1 MALYTKEGLRFN
13 DKEEAINWFVTTLD
27 ETSPLGELYERLH
40 NVDWGKLGYE
50 IQATGINDK
59 EVHIQLDNPN
69 HKGKLYRRVQLNTYQ
84 NTDVLVF
91 EQIDMLLKNMV
102 KSVDIAAIIAYDE
115 LNRIRAEI
123 EKEHEDYI
131 DDKISDF
138 SKLTLTV
145 QAERNMIDGSVL
157 IAITDEVTNK
167 QYHTSIQTDEE
178 GRVDVEQIEIDLR
191 SMFLNTLSGEFDGDE
206 VKVGDSKLQYLLDFA
221 HENSKSIKVELID

>member
-1 MALYTKEGLRFN
+1 MPLYTKEGLRFN
-13 DKEEAINWFVTTLD
+13 DKEEAVNWFMTTL
-27 ETSPLGELYERLH
+27 ENTSPLGDLYEQLH
-40 NVDWGKLGYE
+40 EVDWNKKGYE
-50 IQATGINDK
+50 IQATGLNEK
-59 EVHIQLDNPN
+59 EIHIQLDNPN

-84 NTDVLVF
+84 NDDELEF
-91 EQIDMLLKNMV
+91 ETLKLLLMNMI

-115 LNRIRAEI
+115 LNRIRGEI

-131 DDKISDF
+131 EDKVSDF

-157 IAITDEVTNK
+157 IAITDEITNK

-178 GRVDVEQIEIDLR
+178 GRVDVNQIEIDLR